1 MWKLSFC
8 ALLFSEEPIHPQVS
22 SISQSEALRWKTAR
36 CLCFFLLLLS
46 LLSHPCAF
54 EKYLKYFKLTFN
66 RLISAL
72 IRKFN
77 SHLFRRHFEI
87 FLTYMHLQ
95 CTPSTWITALF
106 NKCRRNRLRVHHYYG
121 SHKVTIITSSTLL
134 SVPWCLQKCMNELHF
149 KSYSE

>member
-1 MWKLSFC
+1 MTTLEQKKLSFGRQRKQLTEGKLQM
-8 ALLFSEEPIHPQVS
+8 LLSFQLSLSFFVILCHSVNTGCESSVS
-22 SISQSEALRWKTAR
+22 VLCCSQRNLFTLKCHQSVSLKHYGGKLQDA
-36 CLCFFLLLLS
+36 CVFLLLLS

-95 CTPSTWITALF
+95 CTPST
-106 NKCRRNRLRVHHYYG
+106 
-121 SHKVTIITSSTLL
+121 
-134 SVPWCLQKCMNELHF
+134 
-149 KSYSE
+149 